1 MLDLLDS
8 VIEKIITT
16 GWSTPPALPTLTFE
30 IPDDNFAGRIDA
42 PTLNIYL
49 CELKE
54 NASMRRAQWDT
65 IALPDRSTVLSQ
77 PPSYFD
83 CHYLIS
89 AWSASARNEIAPPSA
104 EEHALLGAALRVLLR
119 SSDVIPSVI
128 GVPGGGDV
136 FQGSH
141 LYFAV
146 SAPDS
151 PRVVN
156 DFWSTM
162 KMPWRPTI
170 SLIATAPVDPG
181 VDSERAPL
189 LTTFIQRYGAIG
201 AASADFEELI
211 QIGGWVLN
219 AADDTPVA
227 GAIVERLQTGE
238 QCKTDSR
245 GQYTFAG
252 LRRGV
257 QKFRASAP
265 AKAPLE
271 QDIDIPAGLADTHI
285 FRLS

>member
-1 MLDLLDS
+1 
-8 VIEKIITT
+8 
-16 GWSTPPALPTLTFE
+16 
-30 IPDDNFAGRIDA
+30 
-42 PTLNIYL
+42 
-49 CELKE
+49 
-54 NASMRRAQWDT
+54 
-65 IALPDRSTVLSQ
+65 VLSQ

-89 AWSASARNEIAPPSA
+89 AWSASARNEIAPPTA

-119 SSDVIPSVI
+119 TPDIILAAI
-128 GVPGGGDV
+128 GIAGGGPV
-136 FQGSH
+136 FREGH

-162 KMPWRPTI
+162 RMPWRPTF

-181 VDSERAPL
+181 VDTPPAPL
-189 LTTFIQRYGAIG
+189 MTTFVQRYGG
-201 AASADFEELI
+201 VDSPPADFEELI

-219 AADDTPVA
+219 AADDTPIT
-227 GAIVERLQTGE
+227 GATVERLETGE
-238 QCKTDSR
+238 QSTTDSR
-245 GQYTFAG
+245 GQYTFVG

-257 QKFRASAP
+257 QRFRASAP

-271 QDIDIPAGLADTHI
+271 QNIDIPAGAPDTHI